1 MKIYGRLI
9 LFLFFVIF
17 NLDLRADNIIER
29 LRNVLTVSNQDEIII
44 KIADTLAW
52 EYVYIN
58 QDSTFYFAGIEIDLA
73 EKSNDKI
80 GVANGYNVKGVAY
93 IVLGKYNKAI
103 ENIQHSIIIGE
114 ELLKSNPDDRKIMR
128 RLLSYY
134 TNLGNSYYYFS
145 DFPEVIKYY
154 QKAIKYAK
162 LTKFDRISTI
172 YSNLGAVYNELQ
184 KPELALKYH
193 FKAYDIAKQKNIKLD
208 MAQSLNNIG
217 TVYFFQG
224 KHDSCLIYCKE
235 SLIYYEAE
243 NERYEI
249 VNAYNNVADA
259 YIELEMYDSAKC
271 YLEKMFN
278 VSSKTGFADGFIYY
292 YMQRGGLKER
302 KGNYSEAINDY
313 KKCFDLAKE
322 NGSIRRQM
330 LAGKRM
336 AECYSQV
343 NDYKNAFNIYRLS
356 KTIQDSIFNAESD
369 KRIADM
375 EIKYRVI
382 ENEANIAM
390 LKKEK
395 KILQLEKIKDK
406 QTRIMLFIILLIIV
420 VSAGLIIRFYI
431 QKRKSERAGFE
442 IEKELNAA
450 KLEKS
455 RLEKQELDNQLQYK
469 TKQLTTHALNMM
481 QKNKMLGDLLEI
493 LTIAIKNSEGKLLL
507 SLQELKSQIYR
518 SFNADKD
525 WDLFKLYFEQV
536 NSDFFDK
543 LKKINP
549 KLTVNELRLS
559 ALILLN
565 LNVKETASVLNLAPN
580 SIKSARYKLRKKLN
594 IDSKIDLH
602 EFMASL

>member
-1 MKIYGRLI
+1 MKIYGSYFI
-9 LFLFFVIF
+9 LFFIIFFSF
-17 NLDLRADNIIER
+17 NVQADNRIER
-29 LRNVLTVSNQDEIII
+29 LRSNLDLSSSVDI
-44 KIADTLAW
+44 KIKTADSLAW
-52 EYVYIN
+52 EYVYVN
-58 QDSTFYFAGIEIDLA
+58 QDSAFYFAGIEIDLA
-73 EKSNDKI
+73 EKSNDMI
-80 GVANGYNVKGVAY
+80 GVANGYNVTGVAY

-103 ENIQHSIIIGE
+103 ENIRHSVKIGE
-114 ELLKSNPDDRKIMR
+114 ELLKNNPDDRKLMR

-162 LTKFDRISTI
+162 AIDFDGISTI
-172 YSNLGAVYNELQ
+172 YSNTGAVYNELK

-193 FKAYDIAKQKNIKLD
+193 FKAYEIAKQKNNELD

-217 TVYFFQG
+217 TVFFFQG
-224 KHDSCLIYCKE
+224 EFDSCLVYSKKAL
-235 SLIYYEAE
+235 SLYKSGNDE
-243 NERYEI
+243 YEI
-249 VNAYNNVADA
+249 VNAYNNIADS
-259 YIELEMYDSAKC
+259 YIEIGEFDSAWY
-271 YLEKMFN
+271 YLGIMYEISN
-278 VSSKTGFADGFIYY
+278 RIGYSDGLIYY
-292 YMQRGGLKER
+292 YMQSGGLYEKMKKYR
-302 KGNYSEAINDY
+302 QAIANY
-313 KKCFDLAKE
+313 KKCYDLAEE

-330 LAGKRM
+330 IAGERL
-336 AECYSQV
+336 AECYYQIE
-343 NDYKNAFNIYRLS
+343 DFKNAFDNYVQS
-356 KTIQDSIFNAESD
+356 KALQDSIFNAESD
-369 KRIADM
+369 RRIANL
-375 EIKYRVI
+375 EVKYQVK
-382 ENEANIAM
+382 EMEANIA
-390 LKKEK
+390 LLEKEK
-395 KILQLEKIKDK
+395 EKDRQIRLMLIFILV
-406 QTRIMLFIILLIIV
+406 IIV

-481 QKNKMLGDLLEI
+481 QKNKMLSELLEL
-493 LTIAIKNSEGKLLL
+493 LTTAIKNADGKLLL
-507 SLQELKSQIYR
+507 SLQDLKLQINR
-518 SFNADKD
+518 SLNADKD

-549 KLTVNELRLS
+549 KLTVNDLRLS

-594 IDSKIDLH
+594 IDADVSLH
-602 EFMASL
+602 DFMTSI